1 MMKISGL
8 FICVI
13 IAESLFFGL
22 HAAFGD
28 QTDLNKL
35 ELPKC
40 PIGENGAPMLAD
52 PGIPSGG
59 KCRGTC
65 GVDCARCESID
76 DIVVPIADY
85 GDSQLVCVYPNAIE
99 CKTHQGCRDHD
110 ACYDRCAEQGNN
122 SLIDECHRNC
132 DQSCFDRWGVG
143 QCAAWADVMPSSIQ
157 TGYEHFVAQPE
168 FDGTLKY
175 FWGEPKQMI
184 VPYEIW
190 RIWGVIN
197 DVKTSES
204 EIKLARAGNSLTF
217 INPSQTCSGVI
228 NGTHFGCQWKSYPA
242 GEPQNLFWE
251 IDFSPEGRSF
261 AGVYKGVLEKVHVK
275 DDEGER
281 DVPLEKPM
289 PFEWSIYGERIS

>member
-1 MMKISGL
+1 MFKGREL
-8 FICVI
+8 FLGVL
-13 IAESLFFGL
+13 IAGSLFFGL

-65 GVDCARCESID
+65 GLDCARCESID

-110 ACYDRCAEQGNN
+110 ACYDRCTEQGNN
-122 SLIDECHRNC
+122 SVIDECHRNC

-143 QCAAWADVMPSSIQ
+143 QCAAWADLMPSSIQ

-175 FWGEPKQMI
+175 FWGEPQQKLI
-184 VPYEIW
+184 PKEERW
-190 RIWGVIN
+190 HTWAVIDGTN
-197 DVKTSES
+197 CLDAEM
-204 EIKLARAGNSLTF
+204 KLNRSGNSLTF
-217 INPSQTCSGVI
+217 IAPSVMRCSGVLSG
-228 NGTHFGCQWKSYPA
+228 NHFSCEWKSDPT
-242 GEPQNLFWE
+242 GESIKCSSE
-251 IDFSPEGRSF
+251 IDFSPDGKSF
-261 AGVYKGVLEKVHVK
+261 EGVLRGIQTAYG
-275 DDEGER
+275 EGGKIVSET
-281 DVPLEKPM
+281 PY
-289 PFEWSIYGERIS
+289 EWVWKGERIS